1 MKKFSRLCAL
11 SLLILAFFLHACER
25 TTQSGNENKKEGA
38 EIVIQKSGAL
48 ELSSEK
54 DFPRTIYIDVRDE
67 TGNLPLTPEYLPKML
82 REDNF
87 EVVDNPSEAAYI
99 LSIFLLKEG
108 KTDPEALKSMA
119 QAGYDSKADFSGQG
133 HSAWLADALL
143 VQRRVPEARRESHVR
158 LKNISSRNAIGNS
171 QMRVAI
177 SSPIQIEGRK
187 AYAQTFARS
196 LAQAIRESL
205 VPAAPQ
211 ARPSRKGK

>member
-1 MKKFSRLCAL
+1 MKNFALLCPL
-11 SLLILAFFLHACER
+11 SLLILGFLLPACER
-25 TTQSGNENKKEGA
+25 ARQTGKEEA

-54 DFPRTIYIDVRDE
+54 DFPKTIYIDVRDE

-82 REDNF
+82 KEDNF
-87 EVVDNPSEAAYI
+87 IVVDNPSEAAYI
-99 LSIFLLKEG
+99 LNIFLLKEG
-108 KTDPEALKSMA
+108 RTDPEALKSMA
-119 QAGYDSKADFSGQG
+119 QAGYDSKADFSGDG

-171 QMRVAI
+171 QMRVAL
-177 SSPIQIEGRK
+177 SSPIKIEGRK

-205 VPAAPQ
+205 VPPASQTGTSPQ
-211 ARPSRKGK
+211 K